1 MKKILSLLFCL
12 ALGFSLCACGE
23 QMPPPT
29 TPVPDQVEAPVLP
42 VPEDSPE
49 PVPEVSAEPS
59 AAPEASE
66 EPSAAPEVSEEPSA
80 APGISVTLYKG
91 DDNAEYV
98 IPVEC
103 EIAEQSPQAIVDK
116 LVELGVFGSA
126 VTANSFTVD
135 NSNVIHLDM
144 GQDFATQIFSSGT
157 AGEHIMVGS
166 LVNSFI
172 SVYEADAVLITVDG
186 KPFESGHAVYDY
198 ALSFFEN

>member
-1 MKKILSLLFCL
+1 MKKILSVILCL
-12 ALGFSLCACGE
+12 ALILSLCACGKKT
-23 QMPPPT
+23 PPPT
-29 TPVPDQVEAPVLP
+29 TPVPDDVEAPVLP

-49 PVPEVSAEPS
+49 PVPEVG
-59 AAPEASE
+59 E
-66 EPSAAPEVSEEPSA
+66 ETAVSEESAVREEPVAPS
-80 APGISVTLYKG
+80 GVSVTLYKG
-91 DDNAEYV
+91 DDNAENV

-144 GQDFATQIFSSGT
+144 GQDFAAQIFSSGT

-186 KPFESGHAVYDY
+186 KPFESGHAIYDF

>member
-1 MKKILSLLFCL
+1 MKKFLSFLFCL
-12 ALGFSLCACGE
+12 ALVFSLCACGE
-23 QMPPPT
+23 QTPPPT

-49 PVPEVSAEPS
+49 PSQEPEPS
-59 AAPEASE
+59 AG
-66 EPSAAPEVSEEPSA
+66 PSA

-91 DDNAEYV
+91 NDNAEFV
-98 IPVEC
+98 VPVEC
-103 EIAEQSPQAIVDK
+103 EIAERSPQAIVDK
-116 LVELGVFGSA
+116 LVELGVFSSP

-144 GQDFATQIFSSGT
+144 GQDFAALIFSSGT

-172 SVYEADAVLITVDG
+172 SVFEADAVLITVDG
-186 KPFESGHAVYDY
+186 NPFESGHAVYDT

>member
-23 QMPPPT
+23 QTPPPT
-29 TPVPDQVEAPVLP
+29 TPVPDQVAAPVLP

-66 EPSAAPEVSEEPSA
+66 EPSAAP
-80 APGISVTLYKG
+80 GISATLYKG
-91 DDNAEYV
+91 DDNAENV
-98 IPVEC
+98 VPVEC

-116 LVELGVFGSA
+116 LFELGVFGSA

-144 GQDFATQIFSSGT
+144 GQDFAAQIFSSGT

-172 SVYEADAVLITVDG
+172 SVFEADAVLITVDG
-186 KPFESGHAVYDY
+186 NPFESGHAVYDY

>member
-23 QMPPPT
+23 QTPPPT
-29 TPVPDQVEAPVLP
+29 TPEPDDVAAPILP

-49 PVPEVSAEPS
+49 PVPEVSAEP
-59 AAPEASE
+59 SE

-91 DDNAEYV
+91 DDNAENV
-98 IPVEC
+98 VPVEC

-144 GQDFATQIFSSGT
+144 GQDFAAQIFSSGT

-186 KPFESGHAVYDY
+186 NPFESGHAVYDY

>member
-12 ALGFSLCACGE
+12 ALGLSLCACGE
-23 QMPPPT
+23 QTPPPT
-29 TPVPDQVEAPVLP
+29 TPEPDDVAAPILP

-49 PVPEVSAEPS
+49 PVPEVSAEP
-59 AAPEASE
+59 SE

-91 DDNAEYV
+91 DDNAENV
-98 IPVEC
+98 VPVEC

-144 GQDFATQIFSSGT
+144 GQDFAAQIFSSGT

-172 SVYEADAVLITVDG
+172 SVFEADAVLITVDG

>member
-12 ALGFSLCACGE
+12 ALVFSLCACGE
-23 QMPPPT
+23 ETPPPT

-49 PVPEVSAEPS
+49 PVPETSAEPES
-59 AAPEASE
+59 
-66 EPSAAPEVSEEPSA
+66 APEVSEEPSA
-80 APGISVTLYKG
+80 PALSVTLYKG
-91 DDNAEYV
+91 DDNAEFV

-103 EIAEQSPQAIVDK
+103 EIAEQSPQAIADK
-116 LVELGVFGSA
+116 LVELGVFSA
-126 VTANSFTVD
+126 PVTANSFTVD

-144 GQDFATQIFSSGT
+144 GQDFAAQIFSSGT
-157 AGEHIMVGS
+157 AGEHIIVGS

-172 SVYEADAVLITVDG
+172 SVYEADAVLITVEG
-186 KPFESGHAVYDY
+186 STFESGHAVYDY

>member
-12 ALGFSLCACGE
+12 ALVFSLCACGE
-23 QMPPPT
+23 QTPPPT
-29 TPVPDQVEAPVLP
+29 TPEPDDVAAPVLP

-49 PVPEVSAEPS
+49 PVPEASEEPS

-66 EPSAAPEVSEEPSA
+66 EPSAAPT
-80 APGISVTLYKG
+80 ITVTLYKG
-91 DDNAEYV
+91 DDNAEFV
-98 IPVEC
+98 VPVEC

-172 SVYEADAVLITVDG
+172 SVFEADAVLITVDG

>member
-23 QMPPPT
+23 ETPPPT

-49 PVPEVSAEPS
+49 P
-59 AAPEASE
+59 APETST
-66 EPSAAPEVSEEPSA
+66 EPEAAPEVSEEPSA
-80 APGISVTLYKG
+80 PALSVTLYKG
-91 DDNAEYV
+91 DDNAEFV

-103 EIAEQSPQAIVDK
+103 EIAEQSPQAIADK

-144 GQDFATQIFSSGT
+144 GQDFAAQIFSSGT

-172 SVYEADAVLITVDG
+172 SVYEADAVLITVEG
-186 KPFESGHAVYDY
+186 STFESGHAIYDY

>member
-1 MKKILSLLFCL
+1 MKKILSVILCL
-12 ALGFSLCACGE
+12 ALILSLCACGKKT
-23 QMPPPT
+23 PPPT
-29 TPVPDQVEAPVLP
+29 TPVPDDVEAPVLP

-49 PVPEVSAEPS
+49 PVPGI
-59 AAPEASE
+59 SE
-66 EPSAAPEVSEEPSA
+66 EPAVSEEPAFSEEPV
-80 APGISVTLYKG
+80 APSGVSVTLYKG
-91 DDNAEYV
+91 DDNAENV

-144 GQDFATQIFSSGT
+144 GQDFAAQIFSSGT
-157 AGEHIMVGS
+157 ASEHIMVGS

-186 KPFESGHAVYDY
+186 NPFESGHAVYDY

>member
-23 QMPPPT
+23 QTPPPT
-29 TPVPDQVEAPVLP
+29 TPEPDDVAAPILP

-49 PVPEVSAEPS
+49 PVPEVSAEP
-59 AAPEASE
+59 SE

-91 DDNAEYV
+91 DDNAEFV
-98 IPVEC
+98 VPVEC

-116 LVELGVFGSA
+116 LFELGVFGSA

-144 GQDFATQIFSSGT
+144 GQDFAAQIFSSGT

-172 SVYEADAVLITVDG
+172 SVFEADAVLITVDG

>member
-12 ALGFSLCACGE
+12 ALVFSLCACGE
-23 QMPPPT
+23 ETPPPT

-49 PVPEVSAEPS
+49 PVPETSAEP
-59 AAPEASE
+59 E
-66 EPSAAPEVSEEPSA
+66 AAPEVSEEPSA
-80 APGISVTLYKG
+80 PALSVTLYKG
-91 DDNAEYV
+91 DDNAEFV

-103 EIAEQSPQAIVDK
+103 EIAEQSPQAIADK
-116 LVELGVFGSA
+116 LVELGVFSA
-126 VTANSFTVD
+126 PVTANSFTVD

-144 GQDFATQIFSSGT
+144 GQDFAAQVFSSGT

-172 SVYEADAVLITVDG
+172 SVYEADAVLITVEG
-186 KPFESGHAVYDY
+186 STFESGHAIYDY

>member
-23 QMPPPT
+23 QTPPPT
-29 TPVPDQVEAPVLP
+29 TPVPDQVAAPVLP

-66 EPSAAPEVSEEPSA
+66 EPSAAP
-80 APGISVTLYKG
+80 GISVTLYKG
-91 DDNAEYV
+91 DDNAENV
-98 IPVEC
+98 VPVEC

-116 LVELGVFGSA
+116 LFELGVFSA
-126 VTANSFTVD
+126 PVTANSFTVD

-144 GQDFATQIFSSGT
+144 GQDFAAQIFSSGT

-172 SVYEADAVLITVDG
+172 SVFEADAVLITVDG